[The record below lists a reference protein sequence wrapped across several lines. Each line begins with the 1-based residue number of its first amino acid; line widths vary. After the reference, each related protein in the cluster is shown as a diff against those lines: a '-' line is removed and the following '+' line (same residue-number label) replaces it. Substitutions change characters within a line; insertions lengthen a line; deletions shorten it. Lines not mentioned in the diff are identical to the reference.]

1 MSPLNETFKA
11 LSDKTRRQI
20 LKFLHEGDLTAGE
33 IADHFDMT
41 KPSISHHLNL
51 LKHADLISDR
61 RQGQNIYYSL
71 NTSVFEGIM
80 GWFLEFTGKQPGEDL
95 EEDPKSDEG
104 LELGAKPEGL
114 EQAVKGTLST
124 KKAKGDEYR
133 NGK

>member
-51 LKHADLISDR
+51 LKQADLISDR

-71 NTSVFEGIM
+71 NTSVFEEIM
-80 GWFLEFTGKQPGEDL
+80 GWFLEFTGSKPEENF
-95 EEDPKSDEG
+95 EEDNDLIRDG
-104 LELGAKPEGL
+104 KPEALDKTG
-114 EQAVKGTLST
+114 KDTLGT
-124 KKAKGDEYR
+124 KKDKGDEY
-133 NGK
+133 GKRK

>member
-51 LKHADLISDR
+51 LKQADLISDR

-71 NTSVFEGIM
+71 NTSVFEEIM
-80 GWFLEFTGKQPGEDL
+80 GWFLEFKGKQPEEDL
-95 EEDPKSDEG
+95 EEDPKKDED
-104 LELGAKPEGL
+104 LENDGKAKEL
-114 EQAVKGTLST
+114 EQASKGAIST
-124 KKAKGDEYR
+124 KKAKGDQY
-133 NGK
+133 GKGK

>member
-51 LKHADLISDR
+51 LKQADLISDR

-71 NTSVFEGIM
+71 NTSVFEEIM
-80 GWFLEFTGKQPGEDL
+80 GWFLGFKG
-95 EEDPKSDEG
+95 S
-104 LELGAKPEGL
+104 KPEENSEEGNDLVLDGRPEAL
-114 EQAVKGTLST
+114 EQDGNDTLGT
-124 KKAKGDEYR
+124 KKDKGDEY
-133 NGK
+133 GKRK

>member
-51 LKHADLISDR
+51 LKQADLISDR

-71 NTSVFEGIM
+71 NTSVFEEIM

-95 EEDPKSDEG
+95 EEDPTNDEV
-104 LELGAKPEGL
+104 LELDVKPKEL
-114 EQAVKGTLST
+114 EHVSKDALRT
-124 KKAKGDEYR
+124 KKAKGDE
-133 NGK
+133 NGKGK